1 MDGGRALFFSAI
13 ALFGAIF
20 ILSDFI
26 FFQRIFWNLYSLK
39 NVPENIIVAMAA
51 KLMGLVFLTTYT
63 MLVFSSAVSSLGY
76 LYLDD
81 DLELLFALPMARQG
95 IRGWKAA
102 QAFFNASV
110 MVVLLLVPVIMAYQS
125 ARGGSGFEGIVLP
138 FICLGLFVASPAAWG
153 ASLTVILARYFP
165 AKKLHQ
171 FLTMLGLVL
180 LTILVLL
187 FRLSRPE
194 VLMNPKSSA
203 AIEDILSSIALP
215 AESSLPSSWLA
226 RSIVSAGEGDR
237 ARSLIYAGKLALLAA
252 VSLAVLAFL
261 VSALH
266 PAGFTRS
273 GTRTTENTRTARAR
287 GSRLIRFL
295 RLLPLGKDASAV
307 IFRDIKA
314 FFRSPAE
321 WGQLFILAALVV
333 IYLFNVRYIPHEIAP
348 FRVAVTLLNF
358 VTLLFVVASVA
369 ARFAFTSVGWE
380 GKAFFTSRALPV
392 SPVKFVLA
400 KFLFTSV
407 PLALFSLLTFYSAG
421 RLIDLKG
428 LPFAYFLGSTV
439 LSVIFLTSLAL
450 YMGSRSP
457 MFDERNPAR
466 MLVTP
471 SGFLYMFFSMI
482 YVAAVTIISSR
493 PVYAHYINMIGGTS
507 GTAAWAQALAE
518 TAAISLPA
526 LIFFRLTVKKV
537 ASLEQE

>member
-1 MDGGRALFFSAI
+1 MDGGRALFFSAM

-81 DLELLFALPMARQG
+81 DLELLFALPMARQS

-125 ARGGSGFEGIVLP
+125 ARGGSGFEGTVLP

-194 VLMNPKSSA
+194 ILMNPKSSA

-252 VSLAVLAFL
+252 VSLAVLALL
-261 VSALH
+261 VRTLH
-266 PAGFTRS
+266 SVGFTRS
-273 GTRTTENTRTARAR
+273 GTRPTEIARAPR
-287 GSRLIRFL
+287 VGGSRLIRFL
-295 RLLPLGKDASAV
+295 RLLPLGKDARAV

-348 FRVAVTLLNF
+348 FRVVVTLLNF

-392 SPVKFVLA
+392 SPVRFVLA

-407 PLALFSLLTFYSAG
+407 PLSLFSLLTFYSAG

-428 LPFAYFLGSTV
+428 LPFAYFLVSTV
-439 LSVIFLTSLAL
+439 LSVIFLTSLAI

-466 MLVTP
+466 MLVTAN
-471 SGFLYMFFSMI
+471 GFLYMFFSMI

-493 PVYAHYINMIGGTS
+493 PVYAHYMSMIGGTS

-518 TAAISLPA
+518 TAALSLPA
-526 LIFFRLTVKKV
+526 FIFFRLTVKKV
-537 ASLEQE
+537 ASLEQG